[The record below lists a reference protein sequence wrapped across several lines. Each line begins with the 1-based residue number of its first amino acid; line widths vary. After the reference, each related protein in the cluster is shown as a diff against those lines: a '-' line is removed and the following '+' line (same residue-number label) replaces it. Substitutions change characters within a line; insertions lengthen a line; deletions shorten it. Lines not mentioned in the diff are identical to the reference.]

1 MRCECTIWTERG
13 GFVAFVCKS
22 TDIKP
27 GQIAA
32 FEVNSEIVAIANVD
46 GKFFAVADECTHASC
61 SLSQGDL
68 WGAVI
73 NCPCH
78 GGQFDLATGEV
89 VGGPPLQPLK
99 CYSVE
104 VSGEDLRITQL

>member
-1 MRCECTIWTERG
+1 M
-13 GFVAFVCKS
+13 AYVCKAS
-22 TDIKP
+22 DIKP

-32 FEVNSEIVAIANVD
+32 FEVNGETVVITKVD
-46 GKFFAVADECTHASC
+46 GRFFAVADECTHASC

-89 VGGPPLQPLK
+89 VGGPPLEPVK
-99 CYSVE
+99 CYPIQV
-104 VSGEDLRITQL
+104 VGEDLHIA

>member
-1 MRCECTIWTERG
+1 
-13 GFVAFVCKS
+13 VAFVCKS
-22 TDIKP
+22 GEIGS
-27 GQIAA
+27 GQIRA
-32 FEVNSEIVAIANVD
+32 FEVNGETIALANVD

-89 VGGPPLQPLK
+89 VGGPPLDPVK
-99 CYSVE
+99 CYAVDL
-104 VSGEDLRITQL
+104 VGEDLHIS